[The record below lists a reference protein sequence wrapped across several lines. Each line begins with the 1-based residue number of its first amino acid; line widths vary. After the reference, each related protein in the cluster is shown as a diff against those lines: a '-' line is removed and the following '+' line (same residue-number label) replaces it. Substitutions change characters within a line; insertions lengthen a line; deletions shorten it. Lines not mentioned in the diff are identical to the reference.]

1 MKSKLFINIAIF
13 LCIIILGL
21 GNVFAQVDQLET
33 SLPLSF
39 YTNTVEKK
47 IYNSSTEEYDE
58 IYKKEAGNL
67 ICFNIPKSVKNY
79 EIYDYIN
86 NYYYKDKK
94 RSLFDMLIPFGTGKD
109 MVKSTE
115 RYPIKYLRLYNYR
128 NTQNSLELNSSEIF
142 WGEAEL
148 ESGQKCKIAN
158 NLIDYRTSEDEFYYV
173 IMIFCDDTL
182 VKYRYEFVL
191 SR

>member
-1 MKSKLFINIAIF
+1 
-13 LCIIILGL
+13 
-21 GNVFAQVDQLET
+21 
-33 SLPLSF
+33 
-39 YTNTVEKK
+39 
-47 IYNSSTEEYDE
+47 
-58 IYKKEAGNL
+58 
-67 ICFNIPKSVKNY
+67 
-79 EIYDYIN
+79 
-86 NYYYKDKK
+86 
-94 RSLFDMLIPFGTGKD
+94 MLIPFGTGKD
-109 MVKSTE
+109 MIKSTE